1 MQKVWVLCTSCGSG
15 ADHAYF
21 GAKSIGLGDKC
32 PTCGS
37 NWHDGQV
44 IASTV
49 SKYSSEILGDF
60 SSADKKTAVKVIW
73 LST

>member
-1 MQKVWVLCTSCGSG
+1 MQKVWVLCSRCGSG

-21 GAKSIGLGDKC
+21 GAKSIGLGEVC

-37 NWHDGQV
+37 NWRDNQI

-49 SKYSSEILGDF
+49 SKFSSEILGDF
-60 SSADKKTAVKVIW
+60 SPVDKKTTVKVIW